1 MRLWFVRVVT
11 RVVLLALVPARARS
25 SQNRCIELHGMG
37 WEAEEQES
45 RSDLIYRRAEREVC
59 RVWQGRRAHDMV
71 STRSRAGTPPPAV
84 APPPPPPPLP
94 DAANVRREAAAPA
107 TAAVAPAAA
116 TAAAAAPAP
125 RRGANENFYLQ
136 VRVPRKHT
144 CLPSRIHRRKQPRV
158 IADSATRSDPRHHAK
173 RPPPKRLSDDYSVG
187 EIVRVLIPPRG
198 FDSEG
203 QLSNCLAQASA
214 IDDVRVDD
222 GLMLDGNGSFDSIDE
237 YFDNRNKP
245 ERIAGMFRERDSV
258 FIPLSVICAD
268 PTAFV
273 GDVLSIKRPPPLR
286 RRPKSP
292 MNKVPR
298 PRSIFFTFIEIFGV
312 LIVTFVSWLAY
323 SRAAEVDWDYALE
336 EAVIRM
342 ERVVLHIMNSPFWLF
357 DSLIQYPLKE
367 LYRHGPSIIGWEG
380 ETLPRICAQI
390 TYHGDEAFW
399 SRNMDECER
408 IYHSKEAAAMQ
419 IRKPIAI
426 GCMILIAFFMVKS
439 IVEARARALQRQQRV
454 DPNMVETYRAIHML
468 IRQLKRAGNF

>member
-1 MRLWFVRVVT
+1 
-11 RVVLLALVPARARS
+11 
-25 SQNRCIELHGMG
+25 
-37 WEAEEQES
+37 
-45 RSDLIYRRAEREVC
+45 
-59 RVWQGRRAHDMV
+59 
-71 STRSRAGTPPPAV
+71 
-84 APPPPPPPLP
+84 
-94 DAANVRREAAAPA
+94 
-107 TAAVAPAAA
+107 
-116 TAAAAAPAP
+116 
-125 RRGANENFYLQ
+125 
-136 VRVPRKHT
+136 
-144 CLPSRIHRRKQPRV
+144 
-158 IADSATRSDPRHHAK
+158 
-173 RPPPKRLSDDYSVG
+173 
-187 EIVRVLIPPRG
+187 
-198 FDSEG
+198 
-203 QLSNCLAQASA
+203 
-214 IDDVRVDD
+214 
-222 GLMLDGNGSFDSIDE
+222 MLDGNGSFDSIDE

-408 IYHSKEAAAMQ
+408 IYQSKEAAAMQ